1 MTYRKLAAVCGLI
14 MLVVFAAALWR
25 HNSMDDTTATP
36 APTQPSTT
44 APEPTESSATNT
56 APDPMESGTPDAVAA
71 QAMTIAHTW
80 TPGLDTSPNDAFR
93 RAAEYFTPRLTDLI
107 TTNTGTDVPPS
118 LQWENWATEH
128 ARIIADTTI
137 GCSGCPPDT
146 DNTAHR
152 VATITQTA
160 TTETTTTETTTT
172 ETTTTRVEPE
182 TTIWLTLVRTDTGWL
197 IDELRY

>member
-14 MLVVFAAALWR
+14 VIVVFAAALWR
-25 HNSMDDTTATP
+25 HHSTDDTTVTP
-36 APTQPSTT
+36 PPPSTT
-44 APEPTESSATNT
+44 APEPTESSATST
-56 APDPMESGTPDAVAA
+56 APAPVESGTPDAVAA
-71 QAMTIAHTW
+71 QAMAIAHTW

-128 ARIIADTTI
+128 ARIIADTTV

-146 DNTAHR
+146 LDTAHR

-160 TTETTTTETTTT
+160 ITER
-172 ETTTTRVEPE
+172 TTTRVEPD
-182 TTIWLTLVRTDTGWL
+182 TTVWLTLARTDTGWL

>member
-14 MLVVFAAALWR
+14 VLVVFAAAFWR
-25 HNSMDDTTATP
+25 HHSMDDTSTAATP
-36 APTQPSTT
+36 APPSTT
-44 APEPTESSATNT
+44 APEPTENRATST
-56 APDPMESGTPDAVAA
+56 APAPMESGTPDVVAA

-80 TPGLDTSPNDAFR
+80 APGLDTGPNDAFR

-107 TTNTGTDVPPS
+107 ATNTGTDVPPS

-146 DNTAHR
+146 PDTAHR

-160 TTETTTTETTTT
+160 TTETTTM
-172 ETTTTRVEPE
+172 RGEPE
-182 TTIWLTLVRTDTGWL
+182 TTIWLTLIHTDTGWL

>member
-14 MLVVFAAALWR
+14 VLVVFAAALWR
-25 HNSMDDTTATP
+25 HHSMDDTSTTSTTAP
-36 APTQPSTT
+36 PSTT
-44 APEPTESSATNT
+44 APEPTDSSATST

-80 TPGLDTSPNDAFR
+80 TPGLDASPNDAFR

-107 TTNTGTDVPPS
+107 ATNTGTDVPPS
-118 LQWENWATEH
+118 LQWENWSAEH

-146 DNTAHR
+146 PDTAHR

-160 TTETTTTETTTT
+160 TD
-172 ETTTTRVEPE
+172 ETTTTRIEPD
-182 TTIWLTLVRTDTGWL
+182 TTIWLTLIHTDTGWL

>member
-1 MTYRKLAAVCGLI
+1 MTYRKLAAIAGLI
-14 MLVVFAAALWR
+14 VIVVFAAALWR
-25 HNSMDDTTATP
+25 HHSADSTPTATP
-36 APTQPSTT
+36 SPPSTTSPEPTEDPATTT
-44 APEPTESSATNT
+44 APEPL
-56 APDPMESGTPDAVAA
+56 ESGTPDAIAA

-80 TPGLDTSPNDAFR
+80 APGVDTSPTDAFL
-93 RAAEYFTPRLTDLI
+93 RAAQYFTPRLTDLI

-118 LQWENWATEH
+118 LQWENWSTEQ

-146 DNTAHR
+146 TDTARR

-160 TTETTTTETTTT
+160 TTETTTA
-172 ETTTTRVEPE
+172 RVEPD
-182 TTIWLTLVRTDTGWL
+182 TTIWLTLVYTDTGWL

>member
-1 MTYRKLAAVCGLI
+1 MTYRKLAAVSGLI
-14 MLVVFAAALWR
+14 VLVVFAAALWR

-36 APTQPSTT
+36 ARTPPSST

-118 LQWENWATEH
+118 LQWQNWATEH

-137 GCSGCPPDT
+137 GCSGCPADT
-146 DNTAHR
+146 TDTAHR

-160 TTETTTTETTTT
+160 TTA
-172 ETTTTRVEPE
+172 TTTTRVDPD
-182 TTIWLTLVRTDTGWL
+182 TTIWLALVHTDTGWL